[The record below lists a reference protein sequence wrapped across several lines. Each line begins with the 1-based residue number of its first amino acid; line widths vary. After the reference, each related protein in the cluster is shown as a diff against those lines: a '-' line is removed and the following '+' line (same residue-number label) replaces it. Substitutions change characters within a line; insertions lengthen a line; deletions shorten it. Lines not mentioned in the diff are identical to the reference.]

1 MGSEIE
7 FLYLFAKE
15 YGYKLNLKEVD
26 TYEDQVE
33 SLINNS
39 ADIAVG
45 YFIIKDDKV
54 NEINYSDF
62 LYESKVYIIVRYSNL
77 PESMEFENPHD
88 SIKQFNGDN
97 MGLLDGSFYTP
108 ITKDFFPDS
117 KITTFASY
125 SEIYYHL
132 LMKDIEGFI
141 IDDIIAKYYQIA
153 FNNKL
158 SYYTLG
164 TGIDDVGFGFQ
175 KNANGEALL
184 KEFNEFL
191 STINLDGIFKKWYV
205 FDTSKL
211 TIDKELNKN
220 DKLLYVAFNLELKP
234 LCFIEGDEIKGFE
247 IEIIYRFAKAKKY
260 NIQITSI
267 NVAERLTYIENGMAN
282 ISGGVFT
289 ITEERKTK
297 INFCNPLYH
306 SEMALSVRIDNK
318 KDEMRLK
325 VLDDNYNEKIN
336 NTADIQV
343 KFSNSIKNAS
353 CIFPDK
359 YAESFLINCTI
370 SNLENIDVS
379 KKGFEYM
386 NTSDKINILSKNLE
400 LNNFFQANK
409 KIIGHN
415 NIIIESNKDKIYC
428 IVAFSLK
435 NGSLIASFGIILT
448 LLILLIFSTYL

>member
-1 MGSEIE
+1 
-7 FLYLFAKE
+7 
-15 YGYKLNLKEVD
+15 
-26 TYEDQVE
+26 
-33 SLINNS
+33 
-39 ADIAVG
+39 
-45 YFIIKDDKV
+45 
-54 NEINYSDF
+54 
-62 LYESKVYIIVRYSNL
+62 
-77 PESMEFENPHD
+77 
-88 SIKQFNGDN
+88 

-108 ITKDFFPDS
+108 ITKEFFPDS
-117 KITTFASY
+117 NISNFTSY

-164 TGIDDVGFGFQ
+164 TGIDDIGFGFQ

-220 DKLLYVAFNLELKP
+220 DKLLNVAFNLELKP

-267 NVAERLTYIENGMAN
+267 NVAERLTYIEDGIAN

-289 ITEERKTK
+289 VTEERKK
-297 INFCNPLYH
+297 IINFCNPLYH
-306 SEMALSVRIDNK
+306 TEMALSVRIDNK

-325 VLDDNYNEKIN
+325 VLDDNYNVKIN

-343 KFSNSIKNAS
+343 KFN
-353 CIFPDK
+353 
-359 YAESFLINCTI
+359 
-370 SNLENIDVS
+370 
-379 KKGFEYM
+379 
-386 NTSDKINILSKNLE
+386 
-400 LNNFFQANK
+400 
-409 KIIGHN
+409 
-415 NIIIESNKDKIYC
+415 
-428 IVAFSLK
+428 
-435 NGSLIASFGIILT
+435 
-448 LLILLIFSTYL
+448 